1 MRKIYYGFLKGCLCL
16 CCSFFLCRPVS
27 AQVQTPR
34 YVTITSNTNG
44 YYEYLPA
51 GYSSGSGT
59 YPLMIFLAGEGELGN
74 GTTDLPLMLH
84 NGPPM
89 LISEGQFPASFTVNG
104 QTFSFIILSPQF
116 VSMAQGSD
124 LDAIIAYAKANY
136 RVDTTRIYIT
146 GLSLGGST
154 LWNYVANVQ
163 PAQELAAVVPIA
175 GGQIYESYGPL
186 VIASANLP
194 VFASA
199 NLNDPTVPSIYTV
212 DDINNINAI
221 TPPINP
227 TALDTIFN
235 ASGHGGWVQTYD
247 PSNAM
252 HNGLNIYQ
260 WMLQYSRATGAIT
273 QPLPIKLISFTAE
286 LLSGTPEVQLAWSTS
301 YEQNNHYFL
310 VQRSADGQNF
320 SVIDTVAATDNETGS
335 AYSYTDMH
343 PQDGMNYYRLDQVD
357 FDGTGT
363 YSGIKEVSITEA
375 TSGLQLSPNPADGL
389 VYLSLDG
396 NVSGTL
402 QVRLLD
408 VQGRTLRSWVFEKP
422 EGNWTQSLD
431 VSGLPAGS
439 YFMQVLGTNYQQVK
453 TFIKK

>member
-1 MRKIYYGFLKGCLCL
+1 MRKIYNAFLKGCLCL
-16 CCSFFLCRPVS
+16 CSFFVCHPLS

-51 GYSSGSGT
+51 GYSSGTGT

-89 LISEGQFPASFTVNG
+89 LISQGQFPSSFTVNG

-116 VSMAQGSD
+116 VNMAQAPD
-124 LDAIIAYAKANY
+124 LDAIISYAEAHY
-136 RVDTTRIYIT
+136 RVDPTRIYIT

-154 LWNYVANVQ
+154 LWNYVANVG
-163 PAQELAAVVPIA
+163 PANELAAIVPIA

-194 VFASA
+194 VFATA

-212 DDINNINAI
+212 DDVNNINAI
-221 TPPINP
+221 TPHINP
-227 TALDTIFN
+227 TALDVIFN
-235 ASGHGGWVQTYD
+235 ASGHGGWTQTYD
-247 PSNAM
+247 PSSNM
-252 HNGLNIYQ
+252 INGLNIYQ
-260 WMLQYSRATGAIT
+260 WMLQYSRGGSTTA
-273 QPLPIKLISFTAE
+273 PLPIKLTSFTAE

-310 VQRSADGQNF
+310 VQRSTDGQNF
-320 SVIDTVAATDNETGS
+320 SVIDTVAATNNETGS
-335 AYSYTDMH
+335 VYSYTDMH
-343 PQDGMNYYRLDQVD
+343 PGAGSNYYRLDQVD
-357 FDGTGT
+357 FDGTAT
-363 YSGIKEVSITEA
+363 YSGIKEVTVAE
-375 TSGLQLSPNPADGL
+375 TTNGLQLSPNPADGV
-389 VYLSLDG
+389 VYLSLGG
-396 NVSGTL
+396 NVSGSL

-408 VQGRTLRSWVFEKP
+408 VQGRTLRNWVFEKP
-422 EGNWTQSLD
+422 EGAWSQSLD
-431 VSGLPAGS
+431 VSGLSGGS
-439 YFMQVLGTNYQQVK
+439 YFIQVLGTNYQEVK

>member
-1 MRKIYYGFLKGCLCL
+1 MRKIYAAFLRGCFCL
-16 CCSFFLCRPVS
+16 CCSLFVCRPLS

-34 YVTITSNTNG
+34 YVSITSNTNG

-59 YPLMIFLAGEGELGN
+59 YPLLIFLAGEGELGN
-74 GTTDLPLMLH
+74 GNTDLPLMLH

-89 LISEGQFPASFTVNG
+89 LISQGQFPSSFTVNG

-116 VSMAQGSD
+116 VSMAQASD

-136 RVDTTRIYIT
+136 RVDATRIYIT

-154 LWNYVANVQ
+154 LWNYVANVG
-163 PAQELAAVVPIA
+163 PANELAGIVPIA

-186 VIASANLP
+186 VIASADLP
-194 VFASA
+194 VFATA
-199 NLNDPTVPSIYTV
+199 NLNDPTVPSSYTV
-212 DDINNINAI
+212 DDVNNINAI
-221 TPPINP
+221 TPHINP
-227 TALDTIFN
+227 TAQDVIFN
-235 ASGHGGWVQTYD
+235 ASGHGGWTQTYD
-247 PSNAM
+247 PTSNM
-252 HNGLNIYQ
+252 TNGLNIYQ
-260 WMLQYSRATGAIT
+260 WMLQYSRVNGSIT
-273 QPLPIKLISFTAE
+273 QPLPIKLVSFTAE

-310 VQRSADGQNF
+310 VERSADGQNF
-320 SVIDTVAATDNETGS
+320 SVIDTVAATNIETGS
-335 AYSYTDMH
+335 AYSYTDPH
-343 PQDGMNYYRLDQVD
+343 PRNGANFYRLDQVD
-357 FDGTGT
+357 FDGTAT
-363 YSGIKEVSITEA
+363 YSGIKEVTIA
-375 TSGLQLSPNPADGL
+375 GAANGLQLSPNPADGV

-396 NVSGTL
+396 NVSGSL

-422 EGNWTQSLD
+422 EGAWDQSLD

-439 YFMQVLGTNYQQVK
+439 YFMQVLGTNYQEIK